1 MGGAR
6 VDPEAG
12 QGVGPRRK
20 REKGA
25 TVGQGVGRT
34 LRRRGRGA
42 AAGQG
47 VGRTQKRGPEVRQK
61 MTERGQRVHQK
72 RSGRGRDPE
81 VDQRRGGQRVDRKTG
96 MKGQGAALR
105 KEERGLHL
113 AAPEVLTTNEKIF
126 FCETVSK

>member
-1 MGGAR
+1 MG
-6 VDPEAG
+6 
-12 QGVGPRRK
+12 GVGPRRK

-25 TVGQGVGRT
+25 TV
-34 LRRRGRGA
+34 
-42 AAGQG
+42 GQG

-81 VDQRRGGQRVDRKTG
+81 VVQRRGGQRVDRKTG

-126 FCETVSK
+126 FCENVQNNSSNLHNILFGVTIVFCPFSSK